1 VYWLSRNRL
10 LAANVAFM
18 IYAIALAVDTGHADR
33 TWAMWAAV
41 GYGVTSAFIW
51 FTRHTKVPMLVPL
64 LMSLAG
70 ALAAPLTWL
79 ATRVQPTPEVLVIS
93 RSATLLLQHGT
104 PYLQQGQFAGWI
116 SYNPYLPVM
125 AVFGLP
131 KALGAT
137 GLLGDPRIWLAAV
150 SLALIWLAFRIAVPH
165 QHCEECRHHVKLSTL
180 FVVASPV
187 IAFPLAIGITDPP
200 VIALMFLTLAL
211 IARPSGV
218 FKAALALGVAC
229 AMKATA
235 WPMLPVV
242 SAMLATRDA
251 LRSAWRFAGLTV
263 LVAVG
268 LSAAMA
274 PAALSNPP
282 AFIQNTVLFPLG
294 LTKHKTPAASPLPGH
309 LLANTGMPGHWLAVG
324 LLVAAGLGFAISL
337 VFRPPANV
345 RAAAWRL
352 AWGLAVMFTLAPATR
367 WGYFVY
373 PLGLVAW
380 LVLTRQPP
388 ATEPADPPV
397 VIPVQAVG
405 DYADDVTGE
414 QAVAEPSLTGVRLLP
429 PRGAPG
435 LRADPPG
442 FQVGALGL
450 GEHVDGRAH
459 GGEHEPGR
467 LRVDVGGHLVH
478 ADGEL
483 PAVGGQPGKRERLDA
498 ERQVHHLG
506 RMPFG
511 GHQVHHPAL
520 REQQQGPAV
529 AEVVGVHVRPHA
541 AIGSDGEVCQRP
553 HVDLGVEVPGVGQD
567 GAVFHG
573 LEVVGRDHVAGS
585 GHGDEY
591 LAERRRLGHRQ
602 HPESS

>member
-1 VYWLSRNRL
+1 MERTQVENDQPAPVHVYWLSRSRL
-10 LAANVAFM
+10 LAANVAFT
-18 IYAIALAVDTGHADR
+18 IYATALAADTGHADR
-33 TWAMWAAV
+33 TWAIWAAV
-41 GYGVTSAFIW
+41 CYGVTSAFIW
-51 FTRHTKVPMLVPL
+51 LTRHKKVPMLVPL

-137 GLLGDPRIWLAAV
+137 GLLGDPRIPLAAV
-150 SLALIWLAFRIAVPH
+150 SLALIWLAFRIATPH
-165 QHCEECRHHVKLSTL
+165 RGCQECRHHVKLSTL

-218 FKAALALGVAC
+218 LQAALALGVAC

-235 WPMLPVV
+235 WPAVPVF

-268 LSAAMA
+268 LSVAMA
-274 PAALSNPP
+274 PAALANPP
-282 AFIQNTVLFPLG
+282 AFVQNTVLFPLG

-309 LLANTGMPGHWLAVG
+309 LLANTGTLGHWVAVG
-324 LLVAAGLGFAISL
+324 LLAAAGLAFAISL
-337 VFRPPANV
+337 VYRPPANV

-367 WGYFVY
+367 WGYYVY

-388 ATEPADPPV
+388 AAAPAGPPIEV
-397 VIPVQAVG
+397 PVQAIG
-405 DYADDVTGE
+405 DYADDVAGADETQGAE
-414 QAVAEPSLTGVRLLP
+414 GSEEPSLTGVRL
-429 PRGAPG
+429 AY
-435 LRADPPG
+435 
-442 FQVGALGL
+442 
-450 GEHVDGRAH
+450 
-459 GGEHEPGR
+459 EPI
-467 LRVDVGGHLVH
+467 
-478 ADGEL
+478 
-483 PAVGGQPGKRERLDA
+483 
-498 ERQVHHLG
+498 RQDS
-506 RMPFG
+506 R
-511 GHQVHHPAL
+511 
-520 REQQQGPAV
+520 
-529 AEVVGVHVRPHA
+529 
-541 AIGSDGEVCQRP
+541 
-553 HVDLGVEVPGVGQD
+553 
-567 GAVFHG
+567 
-573 LEVVGRDHVAGS
+573 
-585 GHGDEY
+585 
-591 LAERRRLGHRQ
+591 
-602 HPESS
+602 